1 MFENMSTKNK
11 TLFFVSIVLVIF
23 ASLLFGFI
31 YIEQEKKLHEL
42 EQTHLK
48 HFEASYYKVLKKNQ
62 EFYQNRVRAN
72 ISSVGVKDAFAKHER
87 EKLYKLT
94 QGRWNTLSNENR
106 FLKVMHFSLPNGE
119 SFLRMHDPKKF
130 GDNIAHTRPM
140 IAKMHE
146 ERKPLEGF
154 EAGDAGFLYRV
165 MLPVYHNELYIGALE
180 FGSMPEQILE
190 DMHYYNGLG
199 GALFLRNNRFID
211 SKGEFRIGEYSLIFD
226 NLQNGVHLPEILED
240 YDFHSYEHKKV
251 DGRVY
256 VLYAFDLNDFQ
267 GESTA
272 KIIFFNDITEIV
284 EEHERVLVNIFV
296 FLFSLLGVLLV
307 VINIGFKKIIT
318 ILDKTNDELHA
329 NQKFLQSILDYSAHA
344 IIATDTEGTITMF
357 NKQAQKFLGYE
368 ALEVVGVRNIA
379 FFYHRE
385 DLVKKSEEFF
395 KIFKK
400 HLEPDFSVCV
410 EKTKQHLENND
421 EWRFFDKYNNEY
433 YVRVSVSA
441 LSYDEKTLSGYN
453 FIVEDIT
460 AFKKANKKIKD
471 YIHLIDQNIITSTTD
486 LNGKITHISNAF
498 CKISGYEKSELLGH
512 THEMM
517 KHPDLDKNFYKSMW
531 NDLLNDRVW
540 RGEIKNL
547 KKEGEYFW
555 IDTTIYPIF
564 DEAKNKIG
572 YTSIGR
578 DITDKKML
586 EELSITDGLTEI
598 YNRRHFNDIFAQMI
612 ALSKRKNELLSFL
625 IIDVDYF
632 KQYNDTYGHQKG
644 DNALKE
650 VAKAIKTT
658 LRRVDDYCFRLGG
671 EEFGVVFK
679 PKDKQEAIDFA
690 YAIKNKIEDLKITH
704 DTSEAGRYLSVSIGL
719 VSRYAKEIKDDDT
732 IYKEADELLYEAK
745 ARGRNRLVSN

>member
-11 TLFFVSIVLVIF
+11 TLFFVAVVLFIF
-23 ASLLFGFI
+23 SLLLFGFL
-31 YIEQEKKLHEL
+31 YADQKSKLEEL
-42 EQTHLK
+42 EVL
-48 HFEASYYKVLKKNQ
+48 HFKKFEDSYNKVLKKNQ

-72 ISSVGVKDAFAKHER
+72 ISSVGVKEALAQRDR
-87 EKLYKLT
+87 EKLYKLSL
-94 QGRWNTLSNENR
+94 GRWNTLSNENI
-106 FLKVMHFSLPNGE
+106 FLKVMHFTLPNGE
-119 SFLRMHDPKKF
+119 SFLRMHDPKTY
-130 GDNIAHTRPM
+130 GDPIGSLRPM
-140 IAKMHE
+140 IAQIHAK
-146 ERKPLEGF
+146 KQPIDGF
-154 EAGDAGFLYRV
+154 ESGHFGFLYRV
-165 MLPVYHNELYIGALE
+165 ILPVFYEEEYIGALE
-180 FGSMPEQILE
+180 FGSKTEQILE
-190 DMHYYNGLG
+190 DMHYYNGLS
-199 GALFLRNNRFID
+199 GALFLRHNAFFSEQN
-211 SKGEFRIGEYSLIFD
+211 SVTIGDYSLAFHNFQDATRLSQI
-226 NLQNGVHLPEILED
+226 LQG
-240 YDFHSYEHKKV
+240 YDFTSREHKETEGKI
-251 DGRVY
+251 Y
-256 VLYAFDLNDFQ
+256 VLYSFDLKDFK

-272 KIIFFNDITEIV
+272 KVVFFNDITEIID
-284 EEHERVLVNIFV
+284 EYKTTMLKIFL
-296 FLFSLLGVLLV
+296 FLFSLLVVLLA
-307 VINIGFKKIIT
+307 VINIGFKKFIT

-357 NKQAQKFLGYE
+357 NKQAQKFLGYSAE
-368 ALEVVGVRNIA
+368 EVVGVRDITL
-379 FFYHRE
+379 FYHRE
-385 DLVKKSEEFF
+385 DLAHKAEEFF

-400 HLEPDFSVCV
+400 HLHPDFSVCV
-410 EKTKQHLENND
+410 EKTRRNLENSD
-421 EWRFFDKYNNEY
+421 EWRFFDRYNQEY
-433 YVRVSVSA
+433 YVRINVTA
-441 LSYDEKTLSGYN
+441 LSYDDKNIDGYN
-453 FIVEDIT
+453 FIIEDIT
-460 AFKKANKKIKD
+460 ASKKASKKIKD

-486 LNGKITHISNAF
+486 LNGKITHISDAF
-498 CKISGYEKSELLGH
+498 CKISGHEKSELLGH
-512 THEMM
+512 THDMM
-517 KHPDLDKNFYKSMW
+517 KHPDLDKNFYKNMW
-531 NDLLNDRVW
+531 SELLNDRVW

-547 KKEGEYFW
+547 KKDGGCYW

-578 DITDKKML
+578 DITDKKRL

-650 VAKAIKTT
+650 VAKAIKTS

-704 DTSEAGRYLSVSIGL
+704 DTSEAGSYLSVSIGL
-719 VSRYAKEIKDDDT
+719 VSHYAKEIKDDDT

-745 ARGRNRLVSN
+745 ERGRNRLVSN